1 LHRYGRGLANSVY
14 KFPFGRTPI
23 NLAPAD
29 VTKEGPS
36 FDLPIPLGIL
46 AEGSE
51 TTKIHSI
58 LGLLKAQ
65 AVR

>member
-1 LHRYGRGLANSVY
+1 MY